1 MKQKK
6 NLITFLGLIIIL
18 QSFLIIYLLA
28 TRPKKPVSTSLPP
41 IKVKGKIAIV
51 IDDWGYRKDTLD
63 IANMIKYPMT
73 MSVLPNLDFSVLASQ
88 KLHNMGFEIILHLPM
103 EPYEKYRLEKN
114 TILCSMEDAKIRNI
128 LNDDL
133 SGIKFCKGLSN
144 HMGSKLTADTRAM
157 KVIFSELKKR
167 KLYFFDSYV
176 SPDSVARALAEKM
189 DIKFA
194 RRDIFL
200 DNESN
205 PRYIRI
211 QINKLKNKAR
221 MYGHAIGV
229 GHDRKSTLE
238 VLAEVMPELSKEGYK
253 FVYLSE
259 LAE

>member
-6 NLITFLGLIIIL
+6 NLIAFLGLIIIL

-28 TRPKKPVSTSLPP
+28 ARPKKPVSISLPP

-63 IANMIKYPMT
+63 IASRIKYPMT

-88 KLHNMGFEIILHLPM
+88 KLHDMGFEIILHLPM

-114 TILCSMEDAKIRNI
+114 TILCSMEDAQIKNI

-133 SGIKFCKGLSN
+133 AGIKFCKGLSN
-144 HMGSKLTADTRAM
+144 HMGSKLTSDTRVM
-157 KVIFSELKKR
+157 KVIFSELKKK

-176 SPDSVARALAEKM
+176 SSDSVARGLAEKM
-189 DIKFA
+189 GIKSA
-194 RRDIFL
+194 RRDVFL
-200 DNESN
+200 DNESS

-221 MYGHAIGV
+221 IHGHAIGV

-259 LAE
+259 LVE